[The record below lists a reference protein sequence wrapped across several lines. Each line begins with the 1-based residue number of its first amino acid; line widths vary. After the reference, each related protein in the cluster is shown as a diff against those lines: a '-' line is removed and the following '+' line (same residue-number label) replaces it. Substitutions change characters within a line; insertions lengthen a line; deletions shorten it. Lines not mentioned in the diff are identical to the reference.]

1 MQVISLLAQ
10 AQGSAGVRAGFHP
23 KKSNLRALSWLG
35 IKRVRQ
41 VSVEVIGN
49 VLGVTKKT
57 GPAILVFLWLA
68 GQWAVAQSTGGIQGT
83 VTDSTGAPI
92 LGAVVTVKGAD
103 GNPRTTV
110 TDTGGAF
117 KISSLA
123 LGNYSVKISAA
134 GMSDWTASNVRASAT
149 PESNPLRV
157 VLLWRLTN
165 TVTATLSRKE
175 LAADQVKQESKQ
187 RVLGI
192 IPNYYVNYD
201 KNPAPLSPKQKF
213 RLSWKTLVDPTTIA
227 AAGITAGIQQE
238 KNSYHQWGQGAEA
251 YGKRFGAAYAT
262 AATNLLITS
271 TLAESLL
278 HQDPRYFYSG
288 QGTKGQRA
296 KYAVESAFRTKG
308 DNGKWQPPYAGV
320 MGTIATA
327 EIANLYYPGSRTQ
340 YTLLGRSLM
349 FHFAGLIALNLTEEF
364 LAKRVTHKSRR
375 VQPVADPPVLPEGTP
390 VPLIALGGFGA
401 GGATLG
407 QTVTFVLTQDLTLHG
422 KVLARTG
429 DIASGQVSQVTAAKD
444 PGAAGSVAIQNVTL
458 RAGNVNVPLRSNQVR
473 GVAGAVQYKKL
484 QESGKTEVILFVGEN
499 VQFPEDK

>member
-1 MQVISLLAQ
+1 MA
-10 AQGSAGVRAGFHP
+10 R
-23 KKSNLRALSWLG
+23 
-35 IKRVRQ
+35 
-41 VSVEVIGN
+41 
-49 VLGVTKKT
+49 KT
-57 GPAILVFLWLA
+57 PPAILVFLWLA
-68 GQWAVAQSTGGIQGT
+68 GQWAMAQSTAWIKGT
-83 VTDSTGAPI
+83 VTDSFGAPI
-92 LGAVVTVKGAD
+92 MGAVVTAKGAD
-103 GNPRTTV
+103 GNTRTTV
-110 TDTGGAF
+110 TDIEGAF
-117 KISSLA
+117 KISSLT
-123 LGNYSVKISAA
+123 LGNYSVKICAA
-134 GMSDWTASNVRASAT
+134 GRSDWTASNVRASAT
-149 PESNPLRV
+149 PESNPLLV
-157 VLLWRLTN
+157 VLLWRLTD
-165 TVTATLSRKE
+165 TVTATLSQKE
-175 LAADQVKQESKQ
+175 LAANQVKQESKQ

-213 RLSWKTLVDPTTIA
+213 HLSWKMLEDPTTIA

-238 KNSYHQWGQGAEA
+238 MNSYHQWGQGAEG

-271 TLAESLL
+271 ALAESLL

-296 KYAVESAFRTKG
+296 KYAVECAFRVKG

-340 YTLLGRSLM
+340 YTLLGRGLM
-349 FHFAGLIALNLTEEF
+349 FHFAGLIGLNLAQEF
-364 LAKRVTHKSRR
+364 LAKKLTHNRPK
-375 VQPVADPPVLPEGTP
+375 VQPVAVAPALPEGTP
-390 VPLIALGGFGA
+390 VPLIAMEGFGK

-429 DIASGQVSQVTAAKD
+429 DIASGQVSQVTGAKD
-444 PGAAGSVAIQNVTL
+444 PGGAGSVAIQNVTL

-473 GVAGAVQYKKL
+473 GVAGPVQYREL
-484 QESGKTEVILFVGEN
+484 PESGQIEVTLFVGEN